1 MTVSPTTYLPT
12 EEPDFTVTSGDFDTT
27 ISPDEEDLVTE
38 NLLKYIQDLNEKVD
52 ALHTNQEELESNILR
67 NLSQLTYLLRDLDTN
82 VDNLISASS
91 DDSEGGGAG
100 TRRRRRGRSGG
111 GGGNSSASNK
121 MDFGYEGEDWHR
133 TNWDAEEPIL
143 ISEGLFAVAKVM
155 SFLRPIALTVM
166 NRHVGPMQISLG
178 GMMFDIAKFLLIF
191 SFVWFAFSVGMNQL
205 FFNYSNQVTAV
216 CLEQNIGSNCY
227 PPFGT

>member
-1 MTVSPTTYLPT
+1 M
-12 EEPDFTVTSGDFDTT
+12 TSGDFDTT
-27 ISPDEEDLVTE
+27 VSPDEELATE
-38 NLLKYIQDLNEKVD
+38 NLFKYIQDLNDKVD

-67 NLSQLTYLLRDLDTN
+67 NLSQLTWLLKDLDSN
-82 VDNLISASS
+82 VDTLLTAAASEDSA
-91 DDSEGGGAG
+91 GGGAG

-111 GGGNSSASNK
+111 GDGNGTSTK
-121 MDFGYEGEDWHR
+121 MDFGYNGVESHR
-133 TNWDAEEPIL
+133 TNWDSLEPIL

-178 GMMFDIAKFLLIF
+178 GMIFDISKFLLIF

-205 FFNYSNQVTAV
+205 FFNYSEQVTAICV
-216 CLEQNIGSNCY
+216 EQNIGSNCY